1 MVPGMLTRW
10 RDEIET
16 GRQRAEALARDAQ
29 AFVWKMIQV
38 AFVAGLLIGAAATA
52 IGVLIWQTIS

>member
-1 MVPGMLTRW
+1 MMNRW

-52 IGVLIWQTIS
+52 IGVLLWQTIS